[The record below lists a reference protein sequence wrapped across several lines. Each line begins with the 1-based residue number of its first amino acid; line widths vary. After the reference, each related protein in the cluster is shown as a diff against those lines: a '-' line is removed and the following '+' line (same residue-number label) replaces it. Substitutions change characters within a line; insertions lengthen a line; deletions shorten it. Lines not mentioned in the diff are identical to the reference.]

1 TDLAE
6 AERVIRGSRPQ
17 IVLVE
22 TPSNPFLLV
31 TDIAAIA
38 SLTHEVGGLLIVDNT
53 FATPVLQRPLELG
66 ADVVVH
72 YTTKYVGGH
81 SDVVGGAFIL

>member
-1 TDLAE
+1 MW
-6 AERVIRGSRPQ
+6 
-17 IVLVE
+17 VE

-38 SLTHEVGGLLIVDNT
+38 ALTHEVGGLLIVDNT

-72 YTTKYVGGH
+72 STTKDRK
-81 SDVVGGAFIL
+81 SVV